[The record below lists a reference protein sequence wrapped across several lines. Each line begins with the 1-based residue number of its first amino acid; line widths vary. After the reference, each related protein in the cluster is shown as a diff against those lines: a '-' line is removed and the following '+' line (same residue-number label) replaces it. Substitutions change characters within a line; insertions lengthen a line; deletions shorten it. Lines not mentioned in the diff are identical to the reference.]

1 MAAVASPYRFGEST
15 GSFSPLPR
23 RVVLVRALST
33 VHRAQGF
40 SLSLRGMAAEKDP
53 VTTDAIVYSVRTT
66 WDCVPNCRILP
77 ITEREVQWR
86 ERLAGESHRERGQAR
101 DKRDRDRQRERRC
114 RGGEAVVQ

>member
-53 VTTDAIVYSVRTT
+53 VTTDVYSAQLIVYSVRTT
-66 WDCVPNCRILP
+66 WDCETNCRILP
-77 ITEREVQWR
+77 ITEREVQR
-86 ERLAGESHRERGQAR
+86 
-101 DKRDRDRQRERRC
+101 
-114 RGGEAVVQ
+114 V